1 MDDDGESGTGLPAS
15 IEAAW
20 GIRRRPGKGPRPGLT
35 LSRIV
40 QAAMDVAEAEGLPAV
55 SMSKVAAELG
65 VSTMSLYRYVAA
77 KDELL
82 MLMLDAAAGSP
93 PEPPPGL
100 GWRADLTW
108 WSRQMMAT
116 HRRNPWTVQIP
127 VFGPPITPNQL
138 RWMEQGLRALAGT
151 PLREDEKLGVIL
163 MLSIFVRSQAALF
176 IQLETAF
183 QGRQDDTE
191 VGALAG
197 YNALLRKVLDPRD
210 FPAIH
215 GVIDAGVFDAGDSE
229 EEDFRWALDRIL
241 DGVARLFGE

>member
-1 MDDDGESGTGLPAS
+1 MVDENGGTGLPAS

-35 LSRIV
+35 LPRIV

-55 SMSKVAAELG
+55 SMSRIAAELG

-82 MLMLDAAAGSP
+82 MLMLDAAAGPP

-100 GWRADLTW
+100 DWRGGLTW
-108 WSRQMMAT
+108 WSRQMMAA
-116 HRRNPWTVQIP
+116 HRRSPWTVQIP
-127 VFGPPITPNQL
+127 VFGPPTTPNQL

-151 PLREDEKLGVIL
+151 PLREDEKLGVML
-163 MLSIFVRSQAALF
+163 MLSIFLRSQAALL
-176 IQLETAF
+176 IELETAF
-183 QGRQDDTE
+183 HGKQDDTE
-191 VGALAG
+191 VGAPAG
-197 YNALLRKVLDPRD
+197 YSALLRRLLDPRD
-210 FPAIH
+210 FPAMH
-215 GVIDAGVFDAGDSE
+215 AVIDAGIFDSGESD

-241 DGVARLFGE
+241 DGVARLFNE